1 MIFQKKKKKL
11 STLYILFSSNN
22 TIASLV
28 DFIGN
33 VVFSVSC
40 GHLKYK
46 GSNKGTHAAAQHLC
60 FFVAKEAI
68 KYGFYSI
75 ELKIRGVGKGRS
87 SVVKDLLKGGLKVT
101 KISDLCASVFN
112 GCRVFKGKL

>member
-11 STLYILFSSNN
+11 STLYIFFSSNN

-33 VVFSVSC
+33 VVFSVSS
-40 GHLKYK
+40 GHLNYK

-60 FFVAKEAI
+60 FFVAQEAA
-68 KYGFYSI
+68 KYGLYSV
-75 ELKIRGVGKGRS
+75 ELKIKGIGKGRS

-101 KISDLCASVFN
+101 KIFDNTAVVFN
-112 GCRVFKGKL
+112 GCKVFKSKL